1 MSKKGSQLTKEQG
14 RILSIDFFRGLVM
27 FLLVSGIATLFH
39 QMVNEGQGGSFIAWL
54 DKHSNH
60 GDWFEIYC
68 WDLIQPFFMFIVGVA
83 MPFSISKRLARG
95 DSWKQSVWHALKRSF
110 WLLILGFMLGAK
122 DNTFYLT
129 NILPQLA
136 FVYIFA
142 FFLLRKSVIWQLSVS
157 FALILISDLLYH
169 FWPVE
174 GFNMPYI
181 PDKNFGA
188 WFDLVIVGHLH
199 PQHWV
204 TFNAVPTCAHIL
216 WGVCIGKLLMTDWSK
231 MKKLITMLTTGVLGI
246 VAGYILSFYIPMIER
261 TSTSSFVIFG
271 GGWCILAMGLSYL
284 FVDVMHLKR
293 IANFFAI
300 IGMNPIF
307 IYLFVSLGGRD
318 LLTRMARPFTS
329 RLFIWGGDMLVNMV
343 TIVVV
348 ACMVWG
354 ICYFLYKRKIFIKL

>member
-307 IYLFVSLGGRD
+307 IHLFVSLGGRY